1 MGVLTEINGL
11 LNKAIEEYKAG
22 DDIKNIQQEVDQLMK
37 MLNNH
42 PNVLLKV
49 EKGSGVYC

>member
-1 MGVLTEINGL
+1 VGVVTEINGS

-37 MLNNH
+37 MLNSH
-42 PNVLLKV
+42 QNVLLKA
-49 EKGSGVYC
+49 EKGSSVYC